1 MRSVNLLLLAAVT
14 DEELFEKYEKQ
25 LSFRTEKLKV
35 DFGEINAIR
44 RIIEH
49 LKDEGC
55 KCANLDG
62 FFYAFKIPQIG
73 KEFDLLRI
81 DKETVLN
88 IEIKSQSVSQE
99 AILSQLKKNKY
110 YLSSLNK
117 VLKFYTYDYE
127 WDILYCMTENEELKT
142 CTFSDLYKS
151 MCQQTEI
158 YDGDISSLFKPS
170 DYLIS
175 PLNTP
180 EKFLNNEYFLTGH
193 QEEIKKKVI
202 KALYDSKSKYFG
214 ITGGP
219 GTGKTLLLYDLAR
232 ELSESGNC
240 LLIHCGILSH
250 GHTVINGQIENLTI
264 ISAKQIQSINDFSHF
279 QYIFFD
285 EGHRIYLNQFQLI
298 TAIIDKTPSLSA
310 VFSYDI
316 NQVLSKSETK
326 NKIAER
332 ISVLPSVET
341 FELTGKIRTNPE
353 IASFIKRIMDLKSHD
368 IKDTYPSINLNYA
381 ENSKQL
387 ECLLKYYKHNGYTF
401 ISYTG
406 SIYNQSLYDGIN
418 RIADTMH
425 NTHHIIGQEF
435 DKVVMVMGSNFKY
448 NTEGKLQSHSHPYD
462 NYLYRQ
468 LLFQGLTRTRER
480 LAIIVWDNKP
490 VFKELLS
497 IVQKR
502 NK

>member
-1 MRSVNLLLLAAVT
+1 MRSVNLLLLVAVT

-25 LSFRTEKLKV
+25 LSFRSEKLKV

-49 LKDEGC
+49 LNGEGC
-55 KCANLDG
+55 KIVNLDG

-88 IEIKSQSVSQE
+88 IEIKSQSVSQD
-99 AILSQLKKNKY
+99 AILNQLKKNKY
-110 YLSSLNK
+110 YLSSLNR

-127 WDILYCMTENEELKT
+127 CDILYCMTENEELKT

-151 MCQQTEI
+151 MGQQTEI

-180 EKFLNNEYFLTGH
+180 DKFLRKEYFLTGH

-202 KALYDSKSKYFG
+202 KALHNSKSKFFG

-232 ELSESGNC
+232 ELSKSGNC

-250 GHTVINGQIENLTI
+250 GHTVLNGQIDNLTI
-264 ISAKQIQSINDFSHF
+264 IGANEIKSIGNF
-279 QYIFFD
+279 QNYKYILLD
-285 EGHRIYLNQFQLI
+285 ESHRIYLEQFESI
-298 TAIIDKTPSLSA
+298 TTIIAETPGLSA

-316 NQVLSKSETK
+316 KQVLTLSETR
-326 NKIAER
+326 NNIAEK
-332 ISVLPSVET
+332 ISILPSVEL
-341 FELTGKIRTNPE
+341 FQLTGKIRTNPE
-353 IASFIKRIMDLKSHD
+353 IASFIKRVMDLKSHD
-368 IKDTYPSINLNYA
+368 IQSAYPSINLIYA
-381 ENSKQL
+381 ENQEQIKH
-387 ECLLKYYKHNGYTF
+387 LLRYYKHSGYTF

-406 SIYNQSLYDGIN
+406 SHYNQTLYDEVN
-418 RIADTMH
+418 RTAVTEH

-435 DKVVMVMGSNFKY
+435 DKVVMVMGKNFVY
-448 NTEGKLQSHSHPYD
+448 DCEGKLNSHPHPHN

-490 VFKELLS
+490 VFEALLS
-497 IVQKR
+497 IVQK
-502 NK
+502 

>member
-14 DEELFEKYEKQ
+14 DEDLFEKYEKQ
-25 LSFRTEKLKV
+25 LSFRSEKLKV
-35 DFGEINAIR
+35 DSGEINAIR

-49 LKDEGC
+49 LKGECC
-55 KCANLDG
+55 KIVELDG

-110 YLSSLNK
+110 YLSSLNR
-117 VLKFYTYDYE
+117 VFKFYTYDYE
-127 WDILYCMTENEELKT
+127 CDILYCMTENEELET

-158 YDGDISSLFKPS
+158 YDGDIGLLFKPS

-180 EKFLNNEYFLTGH
+180 EKFLNKEYFLTGH

-202 KALYDSKSKYFG
+202 KALHNSKSKYFG

-232 ELSESGNC
+232 ELSKSGNC

-250 GHTVINGQIENLTI
+250 GHTVLNGQIDNLTI
-264 ISAKQIQSINDFSHF
+264 IGVKEIKYIDDFSHY
-279 QYIFFD
+279 QYILFD
-285 EGHRIYLNQFQLI
+285 ESHRMYWPQFESLTKVI
-298 TAIIDKTPSLSA
+298 AETPNLSA

-316 NQVLSKSETK
+316 NQVLSKYETES
-326 NKIAER
+326 KIADR
-332 ISVLPSVET
+332 ISVLPSVEI
-341 FELTGKIRTNPE
+341 FQLTGKIRTNPE
-353 IASFIKRIMDLKSHD
+353 ISSFIKRVMDLKSHD
-368 IKDTYPSINLNYA
+368 IQSTYPSINLNYA
-381 ENSKQL
+381 ENLKQVT
-387 ECLLKYYKHNGYTF
+387 CLLRYYKYTGYTF
-401 ISYTG
+401 IRYTG
-406 SIYNQSLYDGIN
+406 SIYNQSLYDAVNAMTDIEY
-418 RIADTMH
+418 D
-425 NTHHIIGQEF
+425 THHIIGQEF
-435 DKVVMVMGSNFKY
+435 DKVVMVMGDNFKY
-448 NTEGKLQSHSHPYD
+448 DQEGKLNSRHHPNPD
-462 NYLYRQ
+462 YLYRQ

-490 VFKELLS
+490 VFKALLS
-497 IVQKR
+497 VVQK
-502 NK
+502 